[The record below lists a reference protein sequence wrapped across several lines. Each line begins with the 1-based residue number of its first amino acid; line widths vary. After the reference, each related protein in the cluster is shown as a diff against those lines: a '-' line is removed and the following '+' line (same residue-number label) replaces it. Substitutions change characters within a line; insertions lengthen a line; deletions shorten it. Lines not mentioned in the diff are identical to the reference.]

1 MVEISRRKRL
11 NLPVAPL
18 VAGGVAAVTALVFA
32 LLPGS
37 ILGNLVLDSGVVA
50 LIPAAEPP
58 LGLTARAMLVLIGG
72 GGMGAI
78 AWFALYLLIG
88 TRSIAILGS
97 DLKTA
102 DIPVLRR
109 ADAHP
114 DAPAR
119 RPLFA
124 NSDLGTP
131 FLDVRAP
138 VHIVAEE
145 IAAVVAVPELP
156 TPPIVEPVVRMPPV
170 EAALPADLDQPL
182 AAFDPQAIPDQPIAW
197 FVPPRPTP
205 PAAPFVQPDRPQTF
219 TSSERF
225 ETFELKPVPAK
236 PARSEFDASA
246 SIHSLLDRLEKS
258 VARREVEVK
267 VVVPTVPPRHDS
279 LQEALTTLR
288 RLATR

>member
-18 VAGGVAAVTALVFA
+18 IAGGVAAITATVFA
-32 LLPGS
+32 LLPGG
-37 ILGNLVLDSGVVA
+37 ILDNLVLDSGIAAV
-50 LIPAAEPP
+50 IPAAEPP
-58 LGLTARAMLVLIGG
+58 LGFTARALLVLIGG
-72 GGMGAI
+72 GGLGLI

-97 DLKTA
+97 DVSKTA
-102 DIPVLRR
+102 DVPVLRR

-138 VHIVAEE
+138 VHLVAED
-145 IAAVVAVPELP
+145 IAETLPVPAP
-156 TPPIVEPVVRMPPV
+156 PPIVAPVVRMPPV
-170 EAALPADLDQPL
+170 EAPLPVDLDQPL
-182 AAFDPQAIPDQPIAW
+182 AAFDPHAIPDQPIAW

-205 PAAPFVQPDRPQTF
+205 PVALVIQPERPQTF
-219 TSSERF
+219 TPGERF

-258 VARREVEVK
+258 VARREPEV
-267 VVVPTVPPRHDS
+267 VAPIVPPRHDS

-288 RLATR
+288 RLATS

>member
-18 VAGGVAAVTALVFA
+18 AAGTVATITALVFA
-32 LLPGS
+32 LLPGG
-37 ILGNLVLDSGVVA
+37 ILDNLVLDSGIAAV
-50 LIPAAEPP
+50 IPAAEPP
-58 LGLTARAMLVLIGG
+58 LGLTARALLVLIGG
-72 GGMGAI
+72 GGVGLI

-97 DLKTA
+97 DASKSA
-102 DIPVLRR
+102 EIPVLRR

-131 FLDVRAP
+131 FLEVRAP
-138 VHIVAEE
+138 VHITAEE
-145 IAAVVAVPELP
+145 LAEAVPALAPAPPVVAPA
-156 TPPIVEPVVRMPPV
+156 VRMPPV
-170 EAALPADLDQPL
+170 EAPLPVDLDQPL
-182 AAFDPQAIPDQPIAW
+182 AAFDPQAIPDEPIAW

-205 PAAPFVQPDRPQTF
+205 PAAPSVQPERPQTF

-225 ETFELKPVPAK
+225 ETFELKPAPAK
-236 PARSEFDASA
+236 PARSDFDASA

-258 VARREVEVK
+258 VARREPEI
-267 VVVPTVPPRHDS
+267 VVPIVPPRHDS